1 MKLTIVLSALLA
13 LVSAGLLWQTYQRGT
28 SSARNEALSASAR
41 QQNTV
46 LEEIRAM
53 GADAREALAA
63 IRANEQ
69 KRNAEGENRREK
81 MRAATQGDTC
91 ANTIV
96 PAAISDG
103 LQKHA
108 PAAGI
113 QDSGRADAGKPDG
126 ANAPA
131 GTAIAGNLGRDSH
144 LE

>member
-28 SSARNEALSASAR
+28 SSAKNEALSVSAR
-41 QQNTV
+41 QQNAV

-81 MRAATQGDTC
+81 MRSATQGDTC
-91 ANTIV
+91 ANTVV
-96 PAAISDG
+96 PAAVSDG

-108 PAAGI
+108 PAAGGK
-113 QDSGRADAGKPDG
+113 DSGRADAGKSDG
-126 ANAPA
+126 TDAPA
-131 GTAIAGNLGRDSH
+131 GAAIAGNVGRDSN